1 MIISVFKPGF
11 ASPHVFSFILQ
22 VSDVI
27 SSNSYFAKFYT
38 KETFAEHYGINTRL
52 STVINVFSNFCSTF

>member
-11 ASPHVFSFILQ
+11 A
-22 VSDVI
+22 SDVI

-38 KETFAEHYGINTRL
+38 KETFAEHYGINTHL
-52 STVINVFSNFCSTF
+52 SRVINVFSNFCSTF